1 MASGDTSLSICSDA
15 LLMLGAKPI
24 SSFDE
29 GTDEASVANRLYPD
43 IRDQALLMYPWSFSF
58 KKTSIARLISTP
70 TNEYKY
76 EYQLPGDRL
85 TSPRAVYDS
94 NATGLPPRK
103 EYRIIGDRLLTDYE
117 QVYIDYQY
125 AVPEYDMP
133 SYFVQLLKYMM
144 SWHLALP
151 ITDQTEKSQYWQS
164 VAVGSPSDNG
174 RGGYLRQ
181 AMNIDG
187 AGNPTNAINDFS
199 LIAVRY

>member
-1 MASGDTSLSICSDA
+1 MAAGDTALSICSDA

-43 IRDQALLMYPWSFSF
+43 IKDQAILMYPWSFSY
-58 KKTSIARLISTP
+58 KKVSIARLISTP
-70 TNEYKY
+70 INEYRY

-85 TSPRAVYDS
+85 TSPRAIYDT
-94 NATGLPPRK
+94 NATNIPPRK
-103 EYRIIGDRLLTDYE
+103 EYRIIGDKLLTDYE

-125 AVPEYDMP
+125 SVPEFEMP

-144 SWHLALP
+144 TWHLALP
-151 ITDQTEKSQYWQS
+151 ITDQTDKSQYWQS
-164 VAVGSPSDNG
+164 VATGAPGENG

-199 LIAVRY
+199 LINVRY

>member
-43 IRDQALLMYPWSFSF
+43 IRDQAILMYPWSFSF
-58 KKTSIARLISTP
+58 KKTSIARLITTP
-70 TNEYKY
+70 TNEYRY

-94 NATGLPPRK
+94 SATNIPPRK
-103 EYRIIGDRLLTDYE
+103 EYRIIGDKLLTDYE

-125 AVPEYDMP
+125 SVPEFEMP

-144 SWHLALP
+144 TWHLALP

-164 VAVGSPSDNG
+164 VAVGSPESNG

-187 AGNPTNAINDFS
+187 QGNPTNAINDFS
-199 LIAVRY
+199 LISVRY

>member
-58 KKTSIARLISTP
+58 KKTSIARLITTP
-70 TNEYKY
+70 TNEYRY

-94 NATGLPPRK
+94 NAVGIPPRK
-103 EYRIIGDRLLTDYE
+103 EYRIIGDKLLTDYE

-151 ITDQTEKSQYWQS
+151 ITDQTEKSQYWQG

-187 AGNPTNAINDFS
+187 QGNPTNAINDFS

>member
-58 KKTSIARLISTP
+58 KKTSIARLITTP
-70 TNEYKY
+70 TNEYRY

-94 NATGLPPRK
+94 NAVGIPPRK
-103 EYRIIGDRLLTDYE
+103 EYRIIGDKLLTDYE

-151 ITDQTEKSQYWQS
+151 ITDQTDKSQYWQS

>member
-1 MASGDTSLSICSDA
+1 
-15 LLMLGAKPI
+15 
-24 SSFDE
+24 
-29 GTDEASVANRLYPD
+29 
-43 IRDQALLMYPWSFSF
+43 
-58 KKTSIARLISTP
+58 
-70 TNEYKY
+70 
-76 EYQLPGDRL
+76 
-85 TSPRAVYDS
+85 
-94 NATGLPPRK
+94 
-103 EYRIIGDRLLTDYE
+103 
-117 QVYIDYQY
+117 
-125 AVPEYDMP
+125 
-133 SYFVQLLKYMM
+133 MM

>member
-58 KKTSIARLISTP
+58 KKTSIARLITTP
-70 TNEYKY
+70 TNEYRY

-94 NATGLPPRK
+94 NAVGIPPRK
-103 EYRIIGDRLLTDYE
+103 EYRIIGDKLLTDYE

-144 SWHLALP
+144 TWHLALP

-164 VAVGSPSDNG
+164 VAVGTPSDNG

>member
-43 IRDQALLMYPWSFSF
+43 IRDQAILMYPWSFSF
-58 KKTSIARLISTP
+58 KKTSIARLITTP
-70 TNEYKY
+70 TNEYRY

-94 NATGLPPRK
+94 SATNIPPRK
-103 EYRIIGDRLLTDYE
+103 EYRIIGDKLLTDYE

-125 AVPEYDMP
+125 SVPEFEMP

-144 SWHLALP
+144 TWHLALP
-151 ITDQTEKSQYWQS
+151 ITDQTEKSQYWQG
-164 VAVGSPSDNG
+164 VAVGSPESNG

-187 AGNPTNAINDFS
+187 QGNPTNAINDFS
-199 LIAVRY
+199 LISVRY

>member
-1 MASGDTSLSICSDA
+1 
-15 LLMLGAKPI
+15 MLGAKPI

-43 IRDQALLMYPWSFSF
+43 IRDQAILMYPWSFSF
-58 KKTSIARLISTP
+58 KKTSIARLITTP
-70 TNEYKY
+70 TNEYRY

-94 NATGLPPRK
+94 SATNIPPRK
-103 EYRIIGDRLLTDYE
+103 EYRIIGDKLLTDYE

-125 AVPEYDMP
+125 SVPEFEMP

-144 SWHLALP
+144 TWHLALP
-151 ITDQTEKSQYWQS
+151 ITDQTEKSQYWQG
-164 VAVGSPSDNG
+164 VAVGSPESNG

-187 AGNPTNAINDFS
+187 QGNPTNAINDFS
-199 LIAVRY
+199 LISVRY

>member
-1 MASGDTSLSICSDA
+1 MAAGDTALSICSDA

-29 GTDEASVANRLYPD
+29 GSDEASVANRLYPD
-43 IRDQALLMYPWSFSF
+43 IKDQALLMYPWSFSF
-58 KKTSIARLISTP
+58 KKTFIARLLTTP
-70 TNEYKY
+70 VNEYRY

-85 TSPRAVYDS
+85 TSPRAIYDT
-94 NATGLPPRK
+94 NAVGIPPRK
-103 EYRIIGDRLLTDYE
+103 EYRIIGDKVLTDYE

-125 AVPEYDMP
+125 SVPEFEMP
-133 SYFVQLLKYMM
+133 TYFVQLLKYMM
-144 SWHLALP
+144 TWHLALP
-151 ITDQTEKSQYWQS
+151 ITDQTDKSQYWQG
-164 VAVGSPSDNG
+164 VAIGSPSENG

-199 LIAVRY
+199 LISVRY

>member
-1 MASGDTSLSICSDA
+1 MAAGDTALSICSDA

-29 GTDEASVANRLYPD
+29 GSDEASVANRLYPD
-43 IRDQALLMYPWSFSF
+43 IKDQALLMYPWSFSF
-58 KKTSIARLISTP
+58 KKTSIARLLTTP
-70 TNEYKY
+70 INEYRY

-85 TSPRAVYDS
+85 TSPRAIYDT
-94 NATGLPPRK
+94 NATNIPPRK
-103 EYRIIGDRLLTDYE
+103 EYRIIGDKLLTDYE

-125 AVPEYDMP
+125 SVPEFEMP
-133 SYFVQLLKYMM
+133 TYFVQLLKYMM
-144 SWHLALP
+144 TWHLALP
-151 ITDQTEKSQYWQS
+151 ITDQTDKSQYWQS
-164 VAVGSPSDNG
+164 VSTGGPSENG

-187 AGNPTNAINDFS
+187 AGNPSNAINDFS

>member
-58 KKTSIARLISTP
+58 KKTSIARLITTP
-70 TNEYKY
+70 TNEYRY

-85 TSPRAVYDS
+85 TSPRAIYDS
-94 NATGLPPRK
+94 NAVGIPPRK
-103 EYRIIGDRLLTDYE
+103 EYRIIGDKLLTDYE

-151 ITDQTEKSQYWQS
+151 ITDQTDKSQYWQS